1 MSKKGVEIV
10 TPMTAEEL
18 QRGMRMSC
26 TGRVYNAEKMY
37 TFLKGYFIGREMNE
51 ALKALGYMRE
61 HHIGQLREDGQPY
74 EIHPLMMA
82 CIAVYLSDEENITQ
96 DVYVTIL
103 LHDVSEETGTPVD
116 ELPFSYKARRGVKYM
131 TKMSLPDETSFELR
145 RRHCYE
151 LLESKE
157 ATIAK
162 AIDRYANFLTMVGA
176 LKLKRVIKNV
186 VETDMLLLPVLRQ
199 AEQKWPELS
208 NLLHSLR
215 TSIQG
220 LVETCAKIYHVKL
233 TDPKFVN
240 ALDAIDFS
248 YLITGAEPPAEALMA
263 LEKERVFREEFWP
276 KWQAEHQQ
284 D

>member
-1 MSKKGVEIV
+1 MPKQEFKAN
-10 TPMTAEEL
+10 MTKEEMR
-18 QRGMRMSC
+18 RGMRMDC
-26 TGRVYNAEKMY
+26 TGRLYDAEKMY
-37 TFLKGYFIGREMNE
+37 TFLKGYFIGRKMNE

-61 HHIGQLREDGQPY
+61 HHAEQLRADGQPY

-82 CIAVYLSDEENITQ
+82 CMAVYLSDEENITE

-131 TKMSLPDETSFELR
+131 TKMSLPDETKFELR
-145 RRHCYE
+145 RRYCYE

-157 ATIAK
+157 ATIVK

-176 LKLKRVIKNV
+176 LGIKRIIKNV

-215 TSIQG
+215 TNIQG
-220 LVETCAKIYHVKL
+220 IMETCAKEHHVKL
-233 TDPKFVN
+233 IDPKFVN
-240 ALDAIDFS
+240 ALEVIDFS
-248 YLITGAEPPAEALMA
+248 YLITGAEPSVEALMA

-276 KWQAEHQQ
+276 KWQAEHQHN
-284 D
+284 